1 MTYVTNY
8 VTFRNMQT
16 DNNVTTP
23 DKKLDKIA
31 GKIPVEKLLMYAL
44 QGKSCDEI
52 AKLTGCS
59 RQNVSFRLKAHK
71 DQIDAYLTFKQDPA
85 ALWEYQEYR
94 VLNSV
99 ADSDINKAR
108 LAEKATFAG
117 IARDKVRLQRGQST
131 TNIQA
136 LTALIT
142 SIHTP
147 QSQDIVVSAPAPVFS
162 KEVLPE
168 QEAIDS
174 STPDHD
180 QPVQAPDPDDL
191 GG

>member
-1 MTYVTNY
+1 MLH
-8 VTFRNMQT
+8 FGHMQT
-16 DNNVTTP
+16 NNSVVNTTT
-23 DKKLDKIA
+23 KLDKIA

-44 QGKSCDEI
+44 QGKSYDEI

-59 RQNVSFRLKAHK
+59 RQNVSNRLKTHK
-71 DQIDAYLTFKQDPA
+71 NQIDAYLTFKQDPA

-142 SIHTP
+142 SIHAP
-147 QSQDIVVSAPAPVFS
+147 QPQPVVVSAPEPVFS
-162 KEVLPE
+162 HDLLTE
-168 QEAIDS
+168 QEAIDA
-174 STPDHD
+174 
-180 QPVQAPDPDDL
+180 PVQPSNPAPDPMTPDD
-191 GG
+191 